1 MTRIP
6 KMAVACAVAAVFVRL
21 LPAQPP
27 PPRVMP
33 KPEELA
39 KIREKTEQI
48 EKLVAELKA
57 KHADPVLLND
67 VEVYAKAGRFL
78 IEYPELFGTQAAI
91 DHSFEVL
98 DQGIERAHQLMEGK
112 PGWEQGNKRIEAYR
126 SAVDGALQ
134 PYGLTFPANYDPSKP
149 TRL

>member
-1 MTRIP
+1 MKRTS
-6 KMAVACAVAAVFVRL
+6 ALAATCTAAAVFIGILV
-21 LPAQPP
+21 AQPP
-27 PPRVMP
+27 APQTAAGRGRGAQAPTPPAIVP

-39 KIREKTEQI
+39 RVRDKSEQI
-48 EKLVAELKA
+48 EKLVSELKA

-98 DQGIERAHQLMEGK
+98 DQGIERAHQLMDGK
-112 PGWEQGNKRIEAYR
+112 PQWEQGPKRVEAYR
-126 SAVDGALQ
+126 H
-134 PYGLTFPANYDPSKP
+134 
-149 TRL
+149 